1 MVALDA
7 AHHRVLARDVA
18 ALRTQPPQAMSAM
31 DGYAVRSADASAVA
45 ARLKVIGEVAAG
57 RPFEKTVG
65 AGEAVRIFTG
75 GVIPEGADAVII
87 QEDTVVEDGGIT
99 ITEAASPGRHIR
111 PAGVD
116 FRQGDV
122 LLARGTRLTDRDLS
136 LAAGMNYPELAV
148 RRRPKVA
155 MLATGDEL
163 VMPGSTPGPGQIVYS
178 NGYALRAL
186 ARQEGAETIDLGI
199 AADTVEATTLGIRR
213 ARDSGADILIT
224 TGGASVGDHDL
235 VKQSLEA
242 EGVTMAFW
250 RIAMRPGKPMMHGR
264 LGAMRVIGLP
274 GNPVSSYVCGFLF
287 LVPLIRAA
295 CRAAPSSTTPTR
307 RRCSGA
313 MSPPTTCAK
322 TICAPASR
330 CARRRPDRHA
340 GRPSGQ
346 FAVGKSRCG
355 TGACDPCAVCAG
367 GRRRIGLRYPAAA
380 GLSPLERLVPA
391 KPGFVDEKLS
401 GCGTHMEHIV
411 SVHDLF
417 LSNGVYKWESRSSE
431 FLSGSDSRN
440 RTALST
446 WGTGRDAHAQT
457 I

>member
-1 MVALDA
+1 MPVADALAAVLAGAEPLPEEMVALDQA
-7 AHHRVLARDVA
+7 YHRVLARDIA
-18 ALRTQPPQAMSAM
+18 SLRTQPPQAMSAM
-31 DGYAVRSADASAVA
+31 DGYAVRSVDAARIG

-57 RPFEKTVG
+57 RPFETALG

-87 QEDTVVEDGGIT
+87 QEDTVAEGGGIT
-99 ITEAASPGRHIR
+99 ITEAAVGGRHIR

-116 FRQGDV
+116 FRQGGG
-122 LLARGTRLTDRDLS
+122 LLARGIRLTDRDLS

-148 RRRPKVA
+148 CRRPRVA
-155 MLATGDEL
+155 ILATGDEL

-186 ARQEGAETIDLGI
+186 ARAEGAETIDLGI
-199 AADTVEATTLGIRR
+199 AADTVEATTQGIRR

-287 LVPLIRAA
+287 LVPLIRSLSGRTGVHHAHETALLGRDVAA
-295 CRAAPSSTTPTR
+295 NDLREDYLRARLKTRSDGVLIATPVNHQDSSLLGNLAAAGAPVIR
-307 RRCSGA
+307 
-313 MSPPTTCAK
+313 PP
-322 TICAPASR
+322 
-330 CARRRPDRHA
+330 
-340 GRPSGQ
+340 
-346 FAVGKSRCG
+346 FA
-355 TGACDPCAVCAG
+355 
-367 GRRRIGLRYPAAA
+367 PAAA
-380 GLSPLERLVPA
+380 AGSPCDILRLP
-391 KPGFVDEKLS
+391 
-401 GCGTHMEHIV
+401 
-411 SVHDLF
+411 
-417 LSNGVYKWESRSSE
+417 R
-431 FLSGSDSRN
+431 
-440 RTALST
+440 
-446 WGTGRDAHAQT
+446 
-457 I
+457 